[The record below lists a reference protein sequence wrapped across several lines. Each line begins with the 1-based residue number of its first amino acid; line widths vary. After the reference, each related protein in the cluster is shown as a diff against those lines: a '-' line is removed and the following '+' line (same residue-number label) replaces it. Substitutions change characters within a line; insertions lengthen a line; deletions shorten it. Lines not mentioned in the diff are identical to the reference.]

1 MKIPYGESDFKKIR
15 RGKYLYIDKTA
26 YIQQLEEQGSF
37 NILLRPRRFGKSL
50 FLSTLLYYYDTN
62 QKGHF
67 ETLFSNLHIGDNPTT
82 LKNSYQVLFMEFSG
96 IADTDAKAVEQE
108 FRIEVQKRLC
118 DFLRRYGYPAESLQ
132 QVKAAPSAASS
143 MKIFFYW
150 TVDANIYLMID
161 EYDHFANSILGT
173 SLERFREIVGRGG
186 FMRSFYE
193 TVKTATMEGIVDRF
207 FITGVTSITLDSMTS
222 GFNIGENITHHRLF
236 NQVLGFTE
244 EETEN
249 IVEPLARNCSL
260 DRIALM
266 NDLKQWYN
274 GYLFS
279 DERTERVYN
288 ADMVLYFAKNFNRE
302 TCAYPKAMLD
312 DNIASD
318 YKKIMQLFGIGD
330 RTANFTTL
338 EKLLTNGE
346 IIGLHSRKL
355 SADKKFEQNDF
366 IALLLYMGFITITGT
381 LLNRLRYGI
390 PNYVIQKLYYD
401 YFKEEIEQRAQI
413 SIPKDEIENAVAE
426 LALHNSISPLTE
438 EIGKVLALFSN
449 RDFMNMDE
457 KHIKA
462 VILTLLYQSEAYFIR
477 SEPEVNNR
485 YPDILLLERSPF
497 ELPNQFLFELK
508 FCKKKDG
515 KKGWEQ
521 KREEG
526 VRQVQGYLE
535 LEDVRCLDK
544 LRAYLLLTDGCEIEA
559 IAVR

>member
-1 MKIPYGESDFKKIR
+1 
-15 RGKYLYIDKTA
+15 
-26 YIQQLEEQGSF
+26 
-37 NILLRPRRFGKSL
+37 
-50 FLSTLLYYYDTN
+50 
-62 QKGHF
+62 
-67 ETLFSNLHIGDNPTT
+67 
-82 LKNSYQVLFMEFSG
+82 
-96 IADTDAKAVEQE
+96 
-108 FRIEVQKRLC
+108 
-118 DFLRRYGYPAESLQ
+118 
-132 QVKAAPSAASS
+132 

-173 SLERFREIVGRGG
+173 SLELFREIVGRGG

-193 TVKTATMEGIVDRF
+193 TIKTATMEGIVDRF

-222 GFNIGENITHHRLF
+222 GFNIGENITHHRNF

-244 EETEN
+244 EETAS
-249 IVEPLARNCSL
+249 IIAPLAQDCAL
-260 DRIALM
+260 DRVKLIA
-266 NDLKQWYN
+266 DLKKWYN

-279 DERTERVYN
+279 DEKTERVYN
-288 ADMVLYFAKNFNRE
+288 ADMVLYFTKNFNRE

-330 RTANFTTL
+330 QATNFTTL

-366 IALLLYMGFITITGT
+366 IALLLYMGFVTITGT

-401 YFKEEIEQRAQI
+401 YFREEIEQRAKI
-413 SIPKDEIENAVAE
+413 SISKDAIENAVAE
-426 LALHNSISPLTE
+426 LALHNNIKPLTE
-438 EIGKVLALFSN
+438 EIGNVLALFSN

-477 SEPEVNNR
+477 SELEVNNR

-497 ELPNQFLFELK
+497 EVPNQFLFELK

-515 KKGWEQ
+515 KQGWQ
-521 KREEG
+521 RKREEG
-526 VRQVQGYLE
+526 IRQVQEYLE

-544 LRAYLLLTDGCEIEA
+544 LRAYLLLTDGAEIEA
-559 IAVR
+559 VEVAS

>member
-1 MKIPYGESDFKKIR
+1 
-15 RGKYLYIDKTA
+15 
-26 YIQQLEEQGSF
+26 
-37 NILLRPRRFGKSL
+37 
-50 FLSTLLYYYDTN
+50 
-62 QKGHF
+62 
-67 ETLFSNLHIGDNPTT
+67 
-82 LKNSYQVLFMEFSG
+82 MEFSG

-132 QVKAAPSAASS
+132 QVKAAPSAASA

-249 IVEPLARNCSL
+249 IVEPLARNCAL

-266 NDLKQWYN
+266 NDLKRWYN

-330 RTANFTTL
+330 RAANFTTL

-355 SADKKFEQNDF
+355 SADKNFEQNDF
-366 IALLLYMGFITITGT
+366 IALLLYMGFVTITGT

-401 YFKEEIEQRAQI
+401 YFREEIEQRAKI
-413 SIPKDEIENAVAE
+413 SISKDAIENAVAE
-426 LALHNSISPLTE
+426 LALHNNIKPLTE
-438 EIGKVLALFSN
+438 EIGRVLALFSN

-462 VILTLLYQSEAYFIR
+462 VILTLLYQSEVYFIR
-477 SEPEVNNR
+477 SEAEVNNR
-485 YPDILLLERSPF
+485 YPDILLLERSPV
-497 ELPNQFLFELK
+497 EVPNQFLLELK
-508 FCKKKDG
+508 FSKKKDG
-515 KKGWEQ
+515 EQGWQRKK
-521 KREEG
+521 EEG
-526 VRQVQGYLE
+526 IRQVQRYLE
-535 LEDVRCLDK
+535 LEDVSALPK
-544 LRAYLLLTDGCEIEA
+544 LMAYLLVTDGTKIEA
-559 IAVR
+559 VAVS